1 MKFKSLYS
9 YRQVHLFHS
18 LFPLCRPFLLM
29 NHQSLAFKHITIYHN
44 PWFVSWEVFHWFGQS
59 ELCLYCPGFAKR
71 EREERDRK
79 FRKIQ
84 EFYPW
89 QEALF
94 TGEMGNIESLG
105 NVNVA
110 QLRDS
115 CSRVL
120 DLSRSLTYEQY
131 QEVGYFITK
140 QALLTLDI
148 TYQYLRDRRL
158 VKTNIHEKSNLVTR
172 TNRRSFSVLIYLTS
186 LAVLV
191 LQNHPG
197 TLTVLDTS
205 TEHTPFM

>member
-1 MKFKSLYS
+1 
-9 YRQVHLFHS
+9 
-18 LFPLCRPFLLM
+18 
-29 NHQSLAFKHITIYHN
+29 
-44 PWFVSWEVFHWFGQS
+44 
-59 ELCLYCPGFAKR
+59 
-71 EREERDRK
+71 
-79 FRKIQ
+79 
-84 EFYPW
+84 
-89 QEALF
+89 
-94 TGEMGNIESLG
+94 MGNIESLG